1 MSFINIFLNDTSVKI
16 DKNNTIL
23 EIAKSLN
30 IDIPHLCSLKFKDLD
45 IDECALCGVCK
56 VDTNLGLLNSCS
68 SYPVENM
75 RIYTHSQK
83 AIDARKEAIE
93 KMLETHPQDCLLCEK
108 HNDCTLQSI
117 AADFGIRKLNVSKPS
132 LRYEIDDSSKSI
144 VRDPEKCIL
153 CRKCEVMCNKVQTVG
168 LLTEINNGCKTVIS
182 SEEKALSNTSCTYC
196 GQCVAVCPT
205 GALTEVNNISDVW
218 NAIDDSNKKVVVQ
231 IAPAVRVALGE
242 EFDMEVGSI
251 VTGKI
256 ATALRKLGFD
266 LVFDTDF
273 AADLTIMEE
282 ANEFLTRLQS
292 GENLPIL
299 TSCCP
304 AWVKFIEHQNP
315 ELLNHPSS
323 CKSPQQMFGAIAKSY
338 LPEKLNKNPEDM
350 YVVAVMP
357 CVAKKFE
364 ASREELSV
372 DNIQDVDAVITT
384 RELARMIK
392 EAGISFDSLEESDF
406 DHPLGESTGA
416 SVIFGTTG
424 GVLEAALRTAY
435 EWITKETLEKVE
447 FKDLRGIKGI
457 KEATLNINGIDVNVA
472 VVCGLGNA
480 RDILDQIEEG
490 TCKYHIIEVMACPGG
505 CVGGGGQPY
514 HNGDFDIVKKRAQGL
529 YQIDKDKPLR
539 KSHENPSIIKLYD
552 EYLEAPGAH
561 KAHHI
566 LHTHYVK
573 REKQKIKS
581 IQVN

>member
-1 MSFINIFLNDTSVKI
+1 MSFINIFLNDNIINI
-16 DKNNTIL
+16 DNNNTIL

-30 IDIPHLCSLKFKDLD
+30 IDIPHLCSLKFND
-45 IDECALCGVCK
+45 ININECASCGVCK
-56 VDTNLGLLNSCS
+56 VDTSLGLLNSCS
-68 SYPVENM
+68 SYPTENM
-75 RIYTHSQK
+75 KIYTHSEK
-83 AIDARKEAIE
+83 AVNARREAIE

-108 HNDCTLQSI
+108 HNDCMLQAI
-117 AADFGIRKLNVSKPS
+117 AADFGVRKLEVVKPK
-132 LRYEIDDSSKSI
+132 LRYEIDNSSKSI

-182 SEEKALSNTSCTYC
+182 STEKSLANTTCTYC

-205 GALTEVNNISDVW
+205 GALTEVNNIADVW
-218 NAIDDSNKKVVVQ
+218 NAIDDVNKKTVVQ

-242 EFDMEVGSI
+242 EFGMEIGSI

-282 ANEFLTRLQS
+282 ANEFLTRLQA

-304 AWVKFIEHQNP
+304 AWVKFIEHQKP

-338 LPEKLNKNPEDM
+338 LPEKLNKKPEDM

-364 ASREELSV
+364 ASREELAV
-372 DNIQDVDAVITT
+372 DNIQDVDTVITT

-392 EAGISFDSLEESDF
+392 EAGINFDNLEESDF

-447 FKDLRGIKGI
+447 FKALRGIKGV
-457 KEATLNINGIDVNVA
+457 KEATLNINGMDVNVA

-480 RDILDQIEEG
+480 RNVLDEIENG

-529 YQIDKDKPLR
+529 YQIDIDKPLR

-552 EYLEAPGAH
+552 EYLKAPGAH
-561 KAHHI
+561 EAHHI
-566 LHTHYVK
+566 LHTHYIK
-573 REKQKIKS
+573 REL
-581 IQVN
+581 

>member
-30 IDIPHLCSLKFKDLD
+30 IDIPHLCNLKFKD
-45 IDECALCGVCK
+45 ININECASCGVCK
-56 VDTNLGLLNSCS
+56 VETNLGLVNSCS
-68 SYPVENM
+68 SYPIEDM
-75 RIYTHSQK
+75 RIYTHSKK
-83 AIDARKEAIE
+83 AINARKDAVE

-108 HNDCTLQSI
+108 HHDCTLQSI
-117 AADFGIRKLNVSKPS
+117 AADLGIRKLNVNKPS
-132 LRYEIDDSSKSI
+132 LRYEIDNSSKSI

-168 LLTEINNGCKTVIS
+168 LLTEVNNGCKTVIS
-182 SEEKALSNTSCTYC
+182 SEEKSLANTSCTYC

-205 GALTEVNNISDVW
+205 GALTEVNNIGDVW
-218 NAIDDSNKKVVVQ
+218 NAIDDNNKKVVVQ

-242 EFDMEVGSI
+242 EFGMEIGSI

-282 ANEFLTRLQS
+282 ANEFLTRLQA

-304 AWVKFIEHQNP
+304 AWVKFIEHQKP

-338 LPEKLNKNPEDM
+338 LAEKINKKPEDM

-372 DNIQDVDAVITT
+372 DNIQDVDKVITT

-392 EAGISFDSLEESDF
+392 EAGINFDSLAESDF

-447 FKDLRGIKGI
+447 FKELRGIKGI
-457 KEATLNINGIDVNVA
+457 KEATLNINGMDVNVA

-480 RDILDQIEEG
+480 RNVLDQIEAG

-552 EYLEAPGAH
+552 EYLKSPGAH

-573 REKQKIKS
+573 REK
-581 IQVN
+581 

>member
-1 MSFINIFLNDTSVKI
+1 M
-16 DKNNTIL
+16 
-23 EIAKSLN
+23 
-30 IDIPHLCSLKFKDLD
+30 
-45 IDECALCGVCK
+45 CK
-56 VDTNLGLLNSCS
+56 VETNLGLVNSCS
-68 SYPVENM
+68 SYPIEDM
-75 RIYTHSQK
+75 RIYTHSKK
-83 AIDARKEAIE
+83 AINARKEAVE

-108 HNDCTLQSI
+108 HHDCTLQSI
-117 AADFGIRKLNVSKPS
+117 AADLGIRKLNVNKPS
-132 LRYEIDDSSKSI
+132 LRYEIDNSSKSI

-182 SEEKALSNTSCTYC
+182 SEEKSLANTSCTYC

-205 GALTEVNNISDVW
+205 GALTEVNNIGDVW
-218 NAIDDSNKKVVVQ
+218 NAIDDNNKKVVVQ

-242 EFDMEVGSI
+242 EFGMEIGSI

-282 ANEFLTRLQS
+282 ANEFLTRLQA

-304 AWVKFIEHQNP
+304 AWVKFIEHQKP

-338 LPEKLNKNPEDM
+338 LAEKINKKPEDM

-372 DNIQDVDAVITT
+372 DNIQDVDKVITT

-392 EAGISFDSLEESDF
+392 EAGINFDSLAESDF

-447 FKDLRGIKGI
+447 FKELRGIKGI
-457 KEATLNINGIDVNVA
+457 KEATLNINGMDVNVA

-480 RDILDQIEEG
+480 RNVLDQIEAG

-552 EYLEAPGAH
+552 EYLKSPGAH

-573 REKQKIKS
+573 REK
-581 IQVN
+581 

>member
-1 MSFINIFLNDTSVKI
+1 MSFINIFINDSNVKI
-16 DKNNTIL
+16 DNNNTIL

-30 IDIPHLCSLKFKDLD
+30 IDIPHICSLRFKDIN
-45 IDECALCGVCK
+45 IDECASCGVCK

-75 RIYTHSQK
+75 RIYTHSEK
-83 AIDARKEAIE
+83 AKTARKKAIE
-93 KMLETHPQDCLLCEK
+93 KILETHPQDCLLCEK
-108 HNDCTLQSI
+108 HNDCALQSI
-117 AADFGIRKLNVSKPS
+117 AADCGVRNLNVVKPK
-132 LRYEIDDSSKSI
+132 LRYEIDNSSKSI
-144 VRDPEKCIL
+144 VRGPEKCIL
-153 CRKCEVMCNKVQTVG
+153 CRKCEVMCNKVQTVN
-168 LLTEINNGCKTVIS
+168 LLTEIDNGYKKVIS
-182 SEEKALSNTSCTYC
+182 STEKDLEKTSCTYC

-205 GALTEVNNISDVW
+205 GALTEVNNIKDVW
-218 NAIDDSNKKVVVQ
+218 DAIDDDNKKVVVQ

-242 EFDMEVGSI
+242 EFGMEIGSI

-256 ATALRKLGFD
+256 VTALKKLGFD
-266 LVFDTDF
+266 LIFDTDF

-282 ANEFLTRLQS
+282 ANEFIDRLQS

-304 AWVKFIEHQNP
+304 AWVKFIEHQKP

-338 LPEKLNKNPEDM
+338 LPKKLNKKPEDM

-372 DNIQDVDAVITT
+372 DNIQDVDTVITT

-392 EAGISFDSLEESDF
+392 EAGINFDNLEENDF
-406 DHPLGESTGA
+406 DHPLGESSGA

-435 EWITKETLEKVE
+435 EWITKDTLEKVE
-447 FKDLRGIKGI
+447 FKELRGIKGI
-457 KEATLNINGIDVNVA
+457 KEATLNINSIDVNVA

-480 RDILDQIEEG
+480 RNVLEQIENG

-514 HNGDFDIVKKRAQGL
+514 HNGDFDIIKKRAQGL
-529 YQIDKDKPLR
+529 YKIDKNKPLR

-552 EYLEAPGAH
+552 EYLESPGAH

-566 LHTHYVK
+566 LHTHFVK
-573 REKQKIKS
+573 RQK
-581 IQVN
+581 

>member
-1 MSFINIFLNDTSVKI
+1 MISVKI
-16 DKNNTIL
+16 NGVNVEVEKGTSILDAAKKLNINLPTLCHMYMVDGKTRNCKGTCRVCVVEVEGWHGLVPACATEVSEGMSIKTNSLKAIRARRTIVELLLSNHPKDCLNCDKNMNCEL
-23 EIAKSLN
+23 QKLASDLGVEENKYEGEKV
-30 IDIPHLCSLKFKDLD
+30 KFDLD
-45 IDECALCGVCK
+45 
-56 VDTNLGLLNSCS
+56 
-68 SYPVENM
+68 
-75 RIYTHSQK
+75 
-83 AIDARKEAIE
+83 
-93 KMLETHPQDCLLCEK
+93 
-108 HNDCTLQSI
+108 
-117 AADFGIRKLNVSKPS
+117 VS
-132 LRYEIDDSSKSI
+132 DGF
-144 VRDPEKCIL
+144 VRDREKCIL
-153 CRKCEVMCNKVQTVG
+153 CRRCVTACNDIQKVHAITVANRG
-168 LLTEINNGCKTVIS
+168 FETNISTFSNDSINETN
-182 SEEKALSNTSCTYC
+182 CTYC

-205 GALTEVNNISDVW
+205 GALREKSDYKKVWEILDDNN
-218 NAIDDSNKKVVVQ
+218 KYVVVQ
-231 IAPAVRVALGE
+231 IAPAVRSALAE
-242 EFDMEVGSI
+242 EFGLEPGELS
-251 VTGKI
+251 TGKI
-256 ATALRKLGFD
+256 VTALKLLSFD
-266 LVFDTDF
+266 SVFDTNF

-282 ANEFLTRLQS
+282 ANEFLTRLQA

-304 AWVKFIEHQNP
+304 AWVKFIEHQKP

-338 LPEKLNKNPEDM
+338 LAEKINKKPEDM

-372 DNIQDVDAVITT
+372 DNIQDVDKVITT

-392 EAGISFDSLEESDF
+392 EAGINFDSLAESDF

-447 FKDLRGIKGI
+447 FKELRGIKGI
-457 KEATLNINGIDVNVA
+457 KEATLNINGMDVNVA

-480 RDILDQIEEG
+480 RNVLDQIEAG

-552 EYLEAPGAH
+552 EYLKSPGAH

-573 REKQKIKS
+573 REK
-581 IQVN
+581 